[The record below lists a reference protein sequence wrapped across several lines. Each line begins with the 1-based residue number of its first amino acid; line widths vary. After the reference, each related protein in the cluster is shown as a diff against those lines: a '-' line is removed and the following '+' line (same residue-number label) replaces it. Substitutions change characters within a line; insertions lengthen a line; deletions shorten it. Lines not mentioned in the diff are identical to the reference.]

1 MPVCLVLW
9 GLDLMLNKFLY
20 RFSKKLKWEQ
30 VANLLALPLP
40 IFKEL
45 AEDHG
50 MEKVPNPEN
59 AWDIHRAQKWLLKN

>member
-1 MPVCLVLW
+1 MVLW

-40 IFKEL
+40 IFEEL
-45 AEDHG
+45 AEDRG
-50 MEKVPNPEN
+50 MKKVPNPEN